1 MAAALRSDFL
11 VLADVVTTVLED
23 DDAAVDDADLRSPTR
38 DDDVDAAAVLDP
50 AVDVTLLFAVC

>member
-1 MAAALRSDFL
+1 MLRNDFL
-11 VLADVVTTVLED
+11 VLADVVTVVLED
-23 DDAAVDDADLRSPTR
+23 ADVAVDDADLHSPTR